1 MKGLDIIILLAVIW
15 FAIRGFRKGFFGEL
29 FSILAIVTG
38 GWATVHF
45 TDYTCSLLEWDNPN
59 QWLLAAG
66 IVFIAAVIAI
76 LLIGKLF
83 KSAFNFVM
91 PDFFDKLLGLLFG
104 GGKVI
109 LLVGI
114 LFYFISHSD
123 MQEKILT
130 ADRKSSS
137 YFYAPSLKVAD
148 FLLPQFKKLKECEF
162 IFEKKKLEDD

>member
-1 MKGLDIIILLAVIW
+1 MKVLDVIILLAVIW

-29 FSILAIVTG
+29 FSILAMIIG
-38 GWATVHF
+38 AWATVRF

-66 IVFIAAVIAI
+66 ITFIVVVIVVLI
-76 LLIGKLF
+76 IGKVC
-83 KSAFNFVM
+83 KSVFNFVL

-114 LFYFISHSD
+114 LFYFVSNLD

-130 ADRKSSS
+130 AERKSSS
-137 YFYAPSLKVAD
+137 FFYAPSLKVAD
-148 FLLPQFKKLKECEF
+148 FLLPQFKRLKECDF
-162 IFEKKKLEDD
+162 IFDKKPSSDD